1 MVVKLDVPTIDPAML
16 TQKDTKI
23 EDLEIE
29 KAKLEAKIHKLS
41 SEYHLILSDKD
52 SLAEK
57 IRLFQSKC
65 QNLEQQVRAKEEESS
80 ELIRQLRRESQL
92 LRDKN
97 DNSSKAIRDL
107 QAQIEELIASKKAEL
122 IKLETKY
129 DKERTRADGME
140 KQFKRTLKEKTLLE
154 DKLKD
159 FAEALEGVE
168 EKMNAKVAEIVN
180 LSQQN
185 GKL

>member
-1 MVVKLDVPTIDPAML
+1 LTLAEFDKYRQERELEDMMVVKLDVPTIDPAML

-65 QNLEQQVRAKEEESS
+65 QNLE
-80 ELIRQLRRESQL
+80 
-92 LRDKN
+92 
-97 DNSSKAIRDL
+97 
-107 QAQIEELIASKKAEL
+107 
-122 IKLETKY
+122 
-129 DKERTRADGME
+129 
-140 KQFKRTLKEKTLLE
+140 
-154 DKLKD
+154 
-159 FAEALEGVE
+159 
-168 EKMNAKVAEIVN
+168 
-180 LSQQN
+180 
-185 GKL
+185 